1 MAQYRDV
8 FKIKHN
14 DLCPE
19 KGKILISEPFLQDV
33 YFQRSV
39 VLLVEHSIKGS
50 MGLVVNKQ
58 TTLIVNDLFPELKKL
73 PDIPIFLGGPV
84 ASNHLFFIHSLG
96 PEVVPDSVRIHG
108 NLRFDGNFE
117 ALRDYLSEGHPAK
130 GVVKFFLGYSGWENN
145 QLNTEIVRNSWLVS
159 HSSPESIL
167 LAEDDLYWNHAV
179 EGLGDPYSSWTNFPK
194 FPEMN

>member
-1 MAQYRDV
+1 MASYRDI
-8 FKIKHN
+8 FKIRHN
-14 DLCPE
+14 DLCPG
-19 KGKILISEPFLQDV
+19 KGKILISEPFLQEA

-39 VLLVEHSIKGS
+39 VLLVEHNIKGS
-50 MGLVVNKQ
+50 IGLVVNKQ
-58 TTLIVNDLFPELKKL
+58 TGLIVNDFFSELKNL

-84 ASNHLFFIHSLG
+84 SSNHLFFIHSLG
-96 PEVVPDSVRIHG
+96 PDVVPDGVQVCE

-130 GVVKFFLGYSGWENN
+130 GVVKFFLGYSGWESN

-167 LAEDDLYWNHAV
+167 LAEGDSFWNHAV
-179 EGLGDPYSSWTNFPK
+179 ERLGDPYSAWINYPK

>member
-1 MAQYRDV
+1 MAQYGDV

-14 DLCPE
+14 DLCPG
-19 KGKILISEPFLQDV
+19 KGKILISEPFLQEA

-39 VLLVEHSIKGS
+39 VLLVEHGIKGS

-58 TTLIVNDLFPELKKL
+58 TSLIVNDFFPELKNR

-84 ASNHLFFIHSLG
+84 GSNHLFFIHLLG
-96 PEVVPDSVRIHG
+96 PEVISEGVHIHE
-108 NLRFDGNFE
+108 NLHFGGSFE

-130 GVVKFFLGYSGWENN
+130 GVVKFFLGYSGWASN

-159 HSSPESIL
+159 HASPESIL
-167 LAEDDLYWNHAV
+167 LAEDDSYWNHTV
-179 EGLGDPYSSWTNFPK
+179 EGLGDPYNAWTNFPK